1 MGGTQFGDFWSP
13 YLLTTSYQS
22 WYDPP
27 SGWSFW
33 KNPCEKISS
42 VLNSVPPVDSVESAS
57 WMYWLISGRLIA
69 TRVGSKKLDEMK
81 CPRNQKKLSWET
93 SELRS
98 FNLCSL
104 RNSSWSGVFRNWFGA
119 LELEVFLTF
128 LVPFSPTSEPSLPPA
143 AFAAR
148 CCHWWCS
155 LQHLK
160 ILELGCRMM
169 LVRDPP
175 GPPAHQPSTL
185 LPTSSPANPEI
196 RVFPHPPT
204 KMYPGLAKASLII
217 LRIFMKYKKS
227 SQLYL
232 DYPKDLTYRIC

>member
-13 YLLTTSYQS
+13 YLLITSYPS

-104 RNSSWSGVFRNWFGA
+104 RNSNWSGVFRNWFGA

-128 LVPFSPTSEPSLPPA
+128 LVPVSPTSEPSLPPA

-148 CCHWWCS
+148 CCHWWCF
-155 LQHLK
+155 
-160 ILELGCRMM
+160 LELGCRML

-175 GPPAHQPSTL
+175 ARQPISPPPSCPPALQPTPKSG
-185 LPTSSPANPEI
+185 SFPA
-196 RVFPHPPT
+196 HPQ
-204 KMYPGLAKASLII
+204 KCI
-217 LRIFMKYKKS
+217 LV
-227 SQLYL
+227 YL
-232 DYPKDLTYRIC
+232 RPPWSF